1 VSNAEPRSREDD
13 PGFDYEDD
21 LRAAER
27 AVATVVDRGRF
38 VLEERRRFELRTH
51 ASSVQELRDHWAV
64 TGAYDPEEKA
74 EVLVRRRDEMYARAN
89 AALERSPGAELV
101 YTEPAMMSRLVP
113 VR

>member
-1 VSNAEPRSREDD
+1 
-13 PGFDYEDD
+13 
-21 LRAAER
+21 
-27 AVATVVDRGRF
+27 
-38 VLEERRRFELRTH
+38 
-51 ASSVQELRDHWAV
+51 V